1 MPNNIMQLHI
11 NDIIELKKS
20 HPCGNK
26 SFKILRLGA
35 DIKIECCECGRT
47 ISLDRIKLEKMI
59 KKFISGE
66 ENK

>member
-11 NDIIELKKS
+11 NYIIELKKS